1 MEKVESRS
9 KVSKDN
15 DLKDEK
21 NRDKEED
28 KGYKIKKEEEDKKD
42 NKAKEEDE
50 KESKAKEEDKK
61 DNKAKEEDEK
71 DKEKEEDKVYKTKE
85 ADKKEKKAKF
95 IQTNPKEIV
104 KFFKNK
110 NLFQNKEK
118 ELFKREKKVIKKEIE
133 LKREKERIQ
142 KEKEVFQKEKE
153 ELLKREKEVQ
163 KQEELL
169 KREKEVFKKEKEEL
183 LKREKEIF
191 QKEKNNAN
199 KEIGI
204 TESGIK
210 PYGKEVINKIKKSV
224 QTYEE
229 KKEQNDDIRNQ
240 DKEKE
245 ISDITTKNEN
255 KSNDNKDKENTSK
268 EENINSDGKTMPII
282 VKNKEEKKENNKNV
296 LGFRKNENTANIFEV
311 SLGENMHNTN
321 YIDARNKEI
330 VDVEK
335 YEDGNK
341 KELNVCY
348 LDVCSCHKNNVENEE
363 KKHENKFESVQNIID
378 KSLSHGNPNEI
389 EINDEKVIKKGDGDV
404 CSNEE
409 KRNIVIKSVVCGKD
423 NDKEM
428 NKGKEDNRKVSPMPD
443 ENQKEKVENP

>member
-28 KGYKIKKEEEDKKD
+28 KGYKIKKEEEDKKY

-104 KFFKNK
+104 KFFKKK

-133 LKREKERIQ
+133 LKREK
-142 KEKEVFQKEKE
+142 
-153 ELLKREKEVQ
+153 
-163 KQEELL
+163 EELL